1 MNAITPPVPA
11 QILPFASPSGGEITV
26 LTMQEAACGMGNY
39 DRRDAF
45 KAILVLQGANELH
58 YATRSYAIQAP
69 ALAFTN
75 RLVPFAWEPAA
86 AQEQQ
91 GYIVA
96 FTEPF
101 LQAAMRGISLK
112 DSVFYRADGNPVY
125 LLDEEQRRYLTE
137 LFGRMRRDFATDY
150 AHKDDLLRNQLS
162 LIVHEA
168 ARLQP
173 ASAYPAVATTAAER
187 ITGLFLDLLEIQFPV
202 TRRYHE
208 PILKNAQ
215 DYAGRLGVHVNH
227 LNRAVKEVTGK
238 PTTAHIAER
247 LISEAKLLLHHTDWS
262 VGEIADS
269 LGFEYPTYFHRFFKK
284 YTSTAPQAFRHT
296 T

>member
-1 MNAITPPVPA
+1 MA
-11 QILPFASPSGGEITV
+11 ASG
-26 LTMQEAACGMGNY
+26 
-39 DRRDAF
+39 
-45 KAILVLQGANELH
+45 
-58 YATRSYAIQAP
+58 
-69 ALAFTN
+69 
-75 RLVPFAWEPAA
+75 
-86 AQEQQ
+86 EQQ

-125 LLDEEQRRYLTE
+125 PLDEAQLRYLTE
-137 LFGRMRRDFATDY
+137 IFGRMRQDFDTDY

-162 LIVHEA
+162 LIIHEA

-173 ASAYPAVATTAAER
+173 ASAYPAVATTAAQR
-187 ITGLFLDLLEIQFPV
+187 ITSLFLDLLEIQFPV
-202 TRRYHE
+202 TQPYHE
-208 PILKNAQ
+208 PLLKNAT
-215 DYAGRLGVHVNH
+215 DYADRLAVHVNH

-247 LISEAKLLLHHTDWS
+247 LICEAKLLLHHTDWS
-262 VGEIADS
+262 VAEIADS

-284 YTSTAPQAFRHT
+284 HTSTPPLAFRQSA
-296 T
+296 